1 LYCLWSKLSRL
12 PRDKMCVR
20 MALFSW
26 IHQGLVIK
34 RSQKQGLEK
43 EKGNEKERERGRE
56 WQTYLRNKAQ
66 DSRTEEK
73 VVCFNGLRVRP
84 KSCWCLVRHHRFL
97 LYSSYASSS
106 FPINKPHP
114 TRTILRNYNFKRR
127 KQTRKK
133 NLTGKEEKLTG
144 SSSSRQTA
152 ASCSSDTRKKQ
163 RRLKSPPC
171 LRLPDDTAKPRTLPC
186 ETCKTPRTTQ
196 QSLDWWW
203 QRSSSRCSQSSCNQ
217 TARRRCHLC
226 DSPPSMRDNNSKR
239 EKERERVLCVR
250 SRAGAFASVATI
262 NLGFEREMVKPCKT
276 LLINTSQIRKL

>member
-1 LYCLWSKLSRL
+1 MCQNGPILLNTSRT
-12 PRDKMCVR
+12 CV
-20 MALFSW
+20 
-26 IHQGLVIK
+26 K

-43 EKGNEKERERGRE
+43 ENGSQKKRGGGRE

-114 TRTILRNYNFKRR
+114 TRTILLNSNFQRR

-152 ASCSSDTRKKQ
+152 ASCSSDTREKQ
-163 RRLKSPPC
+163 RRLKSPSC

-196 QSLDWWW
+196 QSLD
-203 QRSSSRCSQSSCNQ
+203 
-217 TARRRCHLC
+217 
-226 DSPPSMRDNNSKR
+226 
-239 EKERERVLCVR
+239 
-250 SRAGAFASVATI
+250 
-262 NLGFEREMVKPCKT
+262 
-276 LLINTSQIRKL
+276 